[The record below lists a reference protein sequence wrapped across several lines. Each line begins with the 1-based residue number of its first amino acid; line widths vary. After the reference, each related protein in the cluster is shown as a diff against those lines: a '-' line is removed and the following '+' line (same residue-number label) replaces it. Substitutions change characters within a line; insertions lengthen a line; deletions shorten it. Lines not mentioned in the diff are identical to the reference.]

1 MVKKLQI
8 NSQRVT
14 LDPYGFKRTSVRR
27 LVRDEKPCDHRTESH
42 FHPGVWSRSD
52 PRVLTGGYFNHYE
65 IQILLVV
72 AIASSK
78 GTVGTFVILQQG
90 IINID
95 RDFLVGMFI

>member
-1 MVKKLQI
+1 M
-8 NSQRVT
+8 
-14 LDPYGFKRTSVRR
+14 RR
-27 LVRDEKPCDHRTESH
+27 LVRDEKPCDHRTESL
-42 FHPGVWSRSD
+42 HPGVWSRSD

>member
-1 MVKKLQI
+1 M
-8 NSQRVT
+8 
-14 LDPYGFKRTSVRR
+14 RR

-78 GTVGTFVILQQG
+78 GDICYLQQG